1 MSAPATSAQETP
13 FFVQAGGEDIFAIL
27 TAPTSEPRGVAAIIL
42 SGGAYVGAT
51 NRNRVSVRMARAL
64 AARGL
69 HAVRMDYHG
78 VGDSTGSID
87 LYPLHRPFVD
97 DLMAVVDHVARLGIT
112 RIILVGTT
120 CFGARTAL
128 AGAARVPGLEGVVSL
143 AAPIRDFPFTRDPA
157 ATPTQVY
164 VKRAFSRSTLEGLR
178 DPRRR
183 RAYAAIAATKA
194 RGLARR
200 PRRHRGA
207 RAPDGAEIQPPSD
220 GMSPGFYE
228 PLAALAERRVPVL
241 LGYGEGDDFYGEF
254 TAARSAPRLRA
265 LLEAPGSSIT
275 VRTCAGSI
283 HALRRI
289 SAQDAMLEMTET
301 WLDRLESDPA
311 SPA

>member
-13 FFVQAGGEDIFAIL
+13 FFVQADGEDVFAIL
-27 TAPTSEPRGVAAIIL
+27 TAPTSEPLGVAAIIL

-51 NRNRVSVRMARAL
+51 NRNRVSVRMARSL
-64 AARGL
+64 ASRGL

-78 VGDSTGSID
+78 VGDSTGAID
-87 LYPLHRPFVD
+87 LYPLHHPFVD
-97 DLMAVVDHVARLGIT
+97 DLMAVIAHVQAQGID
-112 RIILVGTT
+112 RFILVGTT

-128 AGAARVPGLEGVVSL
+128 AGAARVPGLLGVVSL

-183 RAYAAIAATKA
+183 RAYAAILATKA
-194 RGLARR
+194 RGAARR
-200 PRRHRGA
+200 LRPQPRRTGSPQA
-207 RAPDGAEIQPPSD
+207 PSD

-228 PLAALAERRVPVL
+228 PLVALAERRVPVL
-241 LGYGEGDDFYGEF
+241 IGYGEKDDFYGEF

-265 LLEAPGSSIT
+265 LLEAPDSRIT
-275 VRTCAGSI
+275 VRTCPGSI

-301 WLDRLESDPA
+301 WLDRLEPDPGRK
-311 SPA
+311 P